1 MAARYMDPLPQFLN
15 EFAMHFTKEQ
25 EAEVVEMFSSTLDAR
40 YRNASTLR
48 DVFDLLRKDNR
59 VSLNDTFVLEKCIE
73 HIKAAGTEKMIKEF
87 KTKHNKEIE
96 ELKRHETSLV
106 RRQKIYERVDRI
118 MKNSHGVLLHGEAG
132 VGKTFLAKD
141 YLNLNQKDNF
151 KEVDLRDVDD
161 SNVLIVKVLQKFGF
175 SKSIAEVDL
184 NVLKSCLKKSA
195 IKKRVIL
202 FLDNTDDFIDKENK
216 TDDAKTSDGRDIA
229 FSDVVETVVKTG
241 GGLIKLLITSR
252 NPSGKD
258 KVNRILKSHRIGQ
271 LEKHLAL
278 KLLRPLNMSYKPSGE
293 MLDKALQICKFLPLN
308 LDLVGGMLQDFG
320 TVLEDIDH
328 ITWKYAESERRKIE
342 DKELAKKKEI
352 EISTLSILEAN
363 FDKLGD
369 TVQQGAVALS
379 LFRRPFKIN
388 DVEFMFEDMM
398 KTNRLNLI
406 LHALKHLKVI
416 QLQDD
421 MVYDFHP
428 MVRSFLEKKS
438 KIDHI
443 NPFYQQ
449 AKMKFVFKFRTH
461 FKMIAELLQ
470 NSYDH
475 AREVFQHDFG
485 NFKLTLDIHV
495 ADGIPFF
502 KDYYDLQ
509 HASGLFDAVFKKDWR
524 IDFFQQ
530 VAKNYVNS
538 GMKCILILY
547 FALLCK
553 WCLIFY
559 IMRRL
564 AI

>member
-1 MAARYMDPLPQFLN
+1 MDILPQFLN
-15 EFAMHFTKEQ
+15 EFARRFTKEQ
-25 EAEVVEMFSSTLDAR
+25 ETEVVEMFSTTLGER
-40 YRNASTLR
+40 YRSKSTLR
-48 DVFDLLRKDNR
+48 DVLNLLCRDNR
-59 VSLNDTFVLEKCIE
+59 ISLSDTSLLEKCIR

-87 KTKHNKEIE
+87 KTKHRKEIE
-96 ELKRHETSLV
+96 ELKRQEISLV
-106 RRQKIYERVDRI
+106 RRQEIYERVDRI

-132 VGKTFLAKD
+132 VGKTFLARD
-141 YLNLNQKDNF
+141 YLKLNQKDSF
-151 KEVDLRDVDD
+151 KEVDLRDVED
-161 SNVLIVKVLQKFGF
+161 SNILIVKILQKFGF
-175 SKSIAEVDL
+175 LKSIEEVNL
-184 NVLKSCLKKSA
+184 NVLKTCLKKSA
-195 IKKRVIL
+195 TKKRVIL
-202 FLDNTDDFIDKENK
+202 FLDNTDDLVNKENTIDDVK
-216 TDDAKTSDGRDIA
+216 TTDDKDVA
-229 FSDVVETVVKTG
+229 FSDVVETVVKAG

-258 KVNRILKSHRIGQ
+258 KLNHILMSHRIGQ

-278 KLLRPLNMSYKPSGE
+278 KLLRPLNMSCKPSDE

-308 LDLVGGMLQDFG
+308 LDLVGGMLQDVG
-320 TVLEDIDH
+320 TVIEDIDH
-328 ITWKYAESERRKIE
+328 IAWKYAESERREIA
-342 DKELAKKKEI
+342 DKKLAKKTEI
-352 EISTLSILEAN
+352 EISTLGILGAN

-379 LFRRPFKIN
+379 LFCRPFKIN

-398 KTNRLNLI
+398 KTDRLELI
-406 LHALKHLKVI
+406 LHSLKHLKVI
-416 QLQDD
+416 QIQDD

-428 MVRSFLEKKS
+428 MVRSFLESKS

-443 NPFYQQ
+443 SPFYQQ

-485 NFKLTLDIHV
+485 NFQLTLDIHI
-495 ADGIPFF
+495 ADRIPFF

-509 HASGLFDAVFKKDWR
+509 HASGLFDTVFKKDWR
-524 IDFFQQ
+524 IDFFQK

-538 GMKCILILY
+538 GMKCKVMLY
-547 FALLCK
+547 FAILCK
-553 WCLIFY
+553 CCLFLCIT
-559 IMRRL
+559 RKL